1 MIVYLMAGVGFIA
14 LLVVLAAFIKFT
26 EDDDIPRPP
35 RR

>member
-1 MIVYLMAGVGFIA
+1 MIVYVMFVIGFIA
-14 LLVVLAAFIKFT
+14 LFAVLAAFIKFT

>member
-1 MIVYLMAGVGFIA
+1 MIVYLMAAIGFIA

-26 EDDDIPRPP
+26 QDDDIDRPP

>member
-1 MIVYLMAGVGFIA
+1 MIVYFMAGVGFIA

-26 EDDDIPRPP
+26 EDDDIEPP

>member
-26 EDDDIPRPP
+26 EDDDIEPP